1 MIDLPLSFTK
11 FLSGWLPA
19 LAVTA
24 TVEPPAPRLGD
35 LFLVEFGGLPV
46 PVVTCA
52 LGAMG
57 ILLSRPFARRSEA
70 DLGLPM
76 KLLVS
81 AIMLIAV
88 ELWIVESRPGWLF
101 AFIVAIGMGFSG
113 YSLLEVFGDQVKD
126 FARDAFAKARAT
138 IGVTPKGK
146 D

>member
-1 MIDLPLSFTK
+1 MFDAPLSFTK

-46 PVVTCA
+46 PIVTCV
-52 LGAMG
+52 LGALG
-57 ILLSRPFARRSEA
+57 ILLARPFARRSEA
-70 DLGLPM
+70 ELGWPL
-76 KLLVS
+76 KLLVT
-81 AIMLIAV
+81 AIMLITA
-88 ELWIVESRPGWLF
+88 ELWIIESRPGWLF

-113 YSLLEVFGDQVKD
+113 YSLLELFGDQVKD
-126 FARDAFAKARAT
+126 FARDAFSKARAT
-138 IGVTPKGK
+138 IGITPKGK